1 MVMFPFPEANNNFLP
16 YSFAWK
22 WKWKLPG
29 HVWLFV
35 TLWTRNSPG
44 QNTGVGSLSFIQGI
58 FPTQGSN
65 PGLPHWKQILY
76 QVSHKGSP
84 RLLECIAYPF
94 SSKFSQP
101 RNPTGVSCI
110 AGGFFINWAIREAP
124 FICIV
129 FLMPIT
135 NSSHTFQEFLG
146 IIFTKINHCQSLI
159 SSSLFFPLK
168 QALSFLV

>member
-16 YSFAWK
+16 YSFA

-94 SSKFSQP
+94 SSRFSQP